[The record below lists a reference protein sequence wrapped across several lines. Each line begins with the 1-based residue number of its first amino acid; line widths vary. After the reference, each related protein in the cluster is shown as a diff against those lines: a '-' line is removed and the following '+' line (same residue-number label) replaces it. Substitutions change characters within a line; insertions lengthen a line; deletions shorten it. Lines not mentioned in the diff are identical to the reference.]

1 MPESARER
9 RIDVSDLE
17 PPEPLQ
23 QVLLAVDE
31 LDDGEFLHMIH
42 RREPLLLYPELRR
55 RGFSFITTFD
65 RDHEC
70 EVFIWRDGDT
80 VAEHACRRYET
91 APGP

>member
-1 MPESARER
+1 MPEPARER

-23 QVLLAVDE
+23 QVLLA
-31 LDDGEFLHMIH
+31 LDDLGDAEYLHMIH

-55 RGFSFITTFD
+55 RGFSFVTTFD

-80 VAEHACRRYET
+80 VAERACRRYET
-91 APGP
+91 APGQ